1 MYECC
6 RARGCAGTTTDD
18 GIEEVTMQVILLERV
33 QNLGELGDSVK
44 VKPGYARNYLI
55 PKGRAVIATAENV
68 AEFEARRADLERQ
81 EAESL
86 AAVQA
91 RAEALNGAQVTLS
104 RKTGEE
110 GKLFGSVGPQDIA
123 DALTRQGTPVARHEV
138 RLLSD
143 TLRQVGDYE
152 VGVHLYAEV
161 EASIT
166 VHIVAEE

>member
-1 MYECC
+1 
-6 RARGCAGTTTDD
+6 
-18 GIEEVTMQVILLERV
+18 MQIILLERV

-55 PKGRAVIATAENV
+55 PQGRAVIATPENQ
-68 AEFEARRADLERQ
+68 AEFDARRAELERQ
-81 EAESL
+81 EAEAL
-86 AAVQA
+86 AVVQA
-91 RAEALNGAQVTLS
+91 RAAALEGREITLA

-123 DALTRQGTPVARHEV
+123 DALTESGTPVSRHEV

-143 TLRQVGDYE
+143 TLRQVGDHL
-152 VGVHLYAEV
+152 VGVHLYADV

>member
-1 MYECC
+1 
-6 RARGCAGTTTDD
+6 
-18 GIEEVTMQVILLERV
+18 MQVILLERV

-44 VKPGYARNYLI
+44 VKPGYARNFLI
-55 PKGRAVIATAENV
+55 PQGRAVIATSANL
-68 AEFEARRADLERQ
+68 AEFDAKRAELERQ
-81 EAESL
+81 EAEAL

-91 RAEALNGAQVTLS
+91 RAQALEGTEITIA

-123 DALTRQGTPVARHEV
+123 DALTAVGLEVGRHEV

-143 TLRQVGDYE
+143 TLRQTGDYE
-152 VGVHLYAEV
+152 VGVHLYADV

-166 VHIVAEE
+166 VHVVTEE

>member
-1 MYECC
+1 
-6 RARGCAGTTTDD
+6 
-18 GIEEVTMQVILLERV
+18 MQVILLERV

-55 PKGRAVIATAENV
+55 PQGHAIIATKENL
-68 AEFEARRADLERQ
+68 AEFEARRAELERK
-81 EAESL
+81 EAEAL

-91 RAEALNGAQVTLS
+91 RADALEGVEVTIA

-123 DALTRQGTPVARHEV
+123 DALTAAGNEVARHEV
-138 RLLSD
+138 RLIDD
-143 TLRQVGDYE
+143 TLREVGDYQ
-152 VGVHLYAEV
+152 VRVHLYAEV

-166 VHIVAEE
+166 VHVVSDD

>member
-1 MYECC
+1 LHT
-6 RARGCAGTTTDD
+6 RAGATAATGS
-18 GIEEVTMQVILLERV
+18 EELTMQVILLERV

-55 PKGRAVIATAENV
+55 PQGRAVIATSANL
-68 AEFEARRADLERQ
+68 AEFEARRAELERQ
-81 EAESL
+81 EAEAL

-91 RAEALNGAQVTLS
+91 RAEAIEGAEITIA

-123 DALTRQGTPVARHEV
+123 DALTEAGMEVGRHEV

-143 TLRQVGDYE
+143 TLRQIGDYE
-152 VGVHLYAEV
+152 VGVHLYADV
-161 EASIT
+161 EASVT
-166 VHIVAEE
+166 VHVVSEE

>member
-1 MYECC
+1 
-6 RARGCAGTTTDD
+6 
-18 GIEEVTMQVILLERV
+18 MQVILLERV

-44 VKPGYARNYLI
+44 VRPGYARNFLI
-55 PKGRAVIATAENV
+55 PQGRAVIATSANV
-68 AEFEARRADLERQ
+68 AEFEAKRAELERQ
-81 EAESL
+81 EAEAL

-91 RAEALNGAQVTLS
+91 RAEALEGTEITIG

-123 DALTRQGTPVARHEV
+123 DALSAVGLEVGRHEV

-143 TLRQVGDYE
+143 TLRQIGDYE
-152 VGVHLYAEV
+152 VGVHLYADV

-166 VHIVAEE
+166 VHVVAED

>member
-1 MYECC
+1 
-6 RARGCAGTTTDD
+6 
-18 GIEEVTMQVILLERV
+18 MQVILLERV
-33 QNLGELGDSVK
+33 QNLGELGESVK

-55 PKGRAVIATAENV
+55 PQGRAMIATAENL
-68 AEFEARRADLERQ
+68 AEFEAKRVELERQ
-81 EAESL
+81 EAQAL

-91 RAEALNGAQVTLS
+91 RAEALKGTEVTLA

-110 GKLFGSVGPQDIA
+110 GKLFGSVGPQDVA
-123 DALTRQGTPVARHEV
+123 DALTEAGTPVARHEV
-138 RLLSD
+138 RLLND

-152 VGVHLYAEV
+152 VGVHLHADV

>member
-1 MYECC
+1 
-6 RARGCAGTTTDD
+6 
-18 GIEEVTMQVILLERV
+18 MQVILLERV

-55 PKGRAVIATAENV
+55 PQGRAVIATKENL
-68 AEFEARRADLERQ
+68 AEFEARRAELERQ
-81 EAESL
+81 EAEAL

-91 RAEALNGAQVTLS
+91 RAQALEGVEVTIA

-123 DALTRQGTPVARHEV
+123 DALSEVGHEVARHEV
-138 RLLSD
+138 RLIDD

-152 VGVHLYAEV
+152 VHVHLYADV
-161 EASIT
+161 EASIA
-166 VHIVAEE
+166 VHVVSED

>member
-1 MYECC
+1 
-6 RARGCAGTTTDD
+6 
-18 GIEEVTMQVILLERV
+18 MQVILLERV

-55 PKGRAVIATAENV
+55 PQGRAVIATAANV
-68 AEFEARRADLERQ
+68 AEFEAKRAELEQQ
-81 EAESL
+81 EAQAL
-86 AAVQA
+86 ASVQA
-91 RAEALNGAQVTLS
+91 RADALEGQEITLA

-123 DALTRQGTPVARHEV
+123 DALTESGTPVSRNEV
-138 RLLSD
+138 RLVND

-152 VGVHLYAEV
+152 VGIHLYANV

-166 VHIVAEE
+166 VHVVAED

>member
-1 MYECC
+1 
-6 RARGCAGTTTDD
+6 
-18 GIEEVTMQVILLERV
+18 MQVILLERV
-33 QNLGELGDSVK
+33 QNLGELGDFVK

-91 RAEALNGAQVTLS
+91 RAEALNGTQVTLA

-123 DALTRQGTPVARHEV
+123 DALTLQGTPVARHEV

>member
-1 MYECC
+1 
-6 RARGCAGTTTDD
+6 
-18 GIEEVTMQVILLERV
+18 MQVILLERV

-44 VKPGYARNYLI
+44 VKPGYARNFLI
-55 PKGRAVIATAENV
+55 PQGRAVIATSANL
-68 AEFEARRADLERQ
+68 AEFEAKRAELERQ
-81 EAESL
+81 EAEAL

-91 RAEALNGAQVTLS
+91 RAQALEGTEITIA

-123 DALTRQGTPVARHEV
+123 DALTAAGMEVGRHEV

-143 TLRQVGDYE
+143 TLRQIGDYE
-152 VGVHLYAEV
+152 VGVHLYADV

-166 VHIVAEE
+166 VHVVAEE

>member
-1 MYECC
+1 
-6 RARGCAGTTTDD
+6 
-18 GIEEVTMQVILLERV
+18 MQVILLERV

-91 RAEALNGAQVTLS
+91 RAEALNGAQVTFS

-123 DALTRQGTPVARHEV
+123 DALTLQGTPVARHEV
-138 RLLSD
+138 RLLGD

-152 VGVHLYAEV
+152 VGVHLYAEI

>member
-1 MYECC
+1 
-6 RARGCAGTTTDD
+6 
-18 GIEEVTMQVILLERV
+18 MQVILLERV

-55 PKGRAVIATAENV
+55 PQGRAVIATPANV
-68 AEFEARRADLERQ
+68 AEFEARRAQLEDQ
-81 EAESL
+81 EAQAL

-91 RAEALNGAQVTLS
+91 RADALEGQEVTLV

-123 DALTRQGTPVARHEV
+123 DALTEGGTPVARNEV
-138 RLLSD
+138 RLAND
-143 TLRQVGDYE
+143 TLRQIGDYE
-152 VGVHLYAEV
+152 VGVHLYANV

-166 VHIVAEE
+166 VHIVSED

>member
-1 MYECC
+1 MH
-6 RARGCAGTTTDD
+6 
-18 GIEEVTMQVILLERV
+18 VILLERV

-55 PKGRAVIATAENV
+55 PQGKAVMATAENL
-68 AEFEARRADLERQ
+68 AEFEARRAELERQ
-81 EAESL
+81 EAEAL

-91 RAEALNGAQVTLS
+91 RAEALQGMEVTIA

-123 DALTRQGTPVARHEV
+123 DALTQAGTEVARHEV

-152 VGVHLYAEV
+152 VHVHLYADV

-166 VHIVAEE
+166 VHVVAEE

>member
-1 MYECC
+1 
-6 RARGCAGTTTDD
+6 
-18 GIEEVTMQVILLERV
+18 MQVILLERV

-55 PKGRAVIATAENV
+55 PQGRAMIATAENL
-68 AEFEARRADLERQ
+68 AEFEARRVELERQ
-81 EAESL
+81 EAEAL

-91 RAEALNGAQVTLS
+91 RAEALKGTEVTLA

-110 GKLFGSVGPQDIA
+110 GKLFGSVGPQDVA
-123 DALTRQGTPVARHEV
+123 DALTQAGTPVARHEV
-138 RLLSD
+138 RLLND

-152 VGVHLYAEV
+152 VGVHLHADV

>member
-1 MYECC
+1 
-6 RARGCAGTTTDD
+6 
-18 GIEEVTMQVILLERV
+18 MQVILLERV

-55 PKGRAVIATAENV
+55 PQGRAVIATAANV
-68 AEFEARRADLERQ
+68 AEFEAKRAELEQQ
-81 EAESL
+81 EAQAL
-86 AAVQA
+86 ASVQA
-91 RAEALNGAQVTLS
+91 RADALEGKEITLA

-123 DALTRQGTPVARHEV
+123 DALTESGTPVSRNEV
-138 RLLSD
+138 RLVND

-152 VGVHLYAEV
+152 VGIHLYANV

-166 VHIVAEE
+166 VHVVAED

>member
-1 MYECC
+1 
-6 RARGCAGTTTDD
+6 
-18 GIEEVTMQVILLERV
+18 MQVILLERV

-44 VKPGYARNYLI
+44 VKPGYARNFLI
-55 PKGRAVIATAENV
+55 PQGRAAIATSANL
-68 AEFEARRADLERQ
+68 AEFEARRAELERQ
-81 EAESL
+81 EAEAL

-91 RAEALNGAQVTLS
+91 RAQALEGTEITIA

-123 DALTRQGTPVARHEV
+123 DALTAAGLEVGRHEV

-143 TLRQVGDYE
+143 TLRQTGDYE
-152 VGVHLYAEV
+152 VGVHLYADV

-166 VHIVAEE
+166 VHVVTEE